1 MIGEILTLAG
11 AFTVGFAAAS
21 LGWAALL
28 RGSRRRWRMLARR
41 HSAMSGQV
49 ETLLRRSDGLL
60 NELLE
65 LRAHLRRWP
74 GPVG

>member
-1 MIGEILTLAG
+1 MIGEMLTLAG
-11 AFTVGFAAAS
+11 AFTVGVTLAS
-21 LGWAALL
+21 LTWAALL
-28 RGSRRRWRMLARR
+28 RSSRRRSRMLARR

-49 ETLLRRSDGLL
+49 EAVLRRSDGLL

-74 GPVG
+74 S